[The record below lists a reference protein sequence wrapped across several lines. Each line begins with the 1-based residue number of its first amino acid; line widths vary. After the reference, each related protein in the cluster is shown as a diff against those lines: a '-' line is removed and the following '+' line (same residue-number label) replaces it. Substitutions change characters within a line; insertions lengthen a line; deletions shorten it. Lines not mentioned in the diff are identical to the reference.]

1 MIGKYNILK
10 EIGRGGMG
18 CVYDATDTTTGSR
31 VALKMVKNSI
41 TCDPEMRQL
50 FIVEADTLRKMHHPS
65 VVTICDEPF
74 SDSDGN
80 FYLPM
85 EFVEGETIS
94 QYVAK
99 HGAFPEPEALQLMD
113 KILQAVGYVHSVGC
127 IHRDIK
133 PSNIMLKPD
142 GNVCIIDFGIAKDA
156 RTSTGHTVG
165 RIIGTDGYMSPEQA
179 AGLNIDK
186 RTDIYSLGC
195 LLHYIVTGQ
204 NAFNKRSNDQETRMA
219 ILHEQ
224 FPSAIQINPSL
235 SQHTQDIIYKAVDRN
250 MMRRFQ
256 SAEEFRKA
264 LYGSGPVT
272 YSTRG
277 ATGVSLDKRITVGR
291 QNADILK
298 NNPRVSRSHAIISVN
313 AAGVVRFEDTSGN
326 GTVIN
331 GNKIHHTSVV
341 ITPNDTI
348 LLAGEEP
355 LQWSEIEQHLPH
367 PVSPPPPSDRRHRH
381 VSIDEEDHLSVGF
394 TVLSFLIPIVGFI
407 LYFTWKDSYPGK
419 ARTAISMAIAGFI
432 SGFILTIIVISK
444 M

>member
-1 MIGKYNILK
+1 
-10 EIGRGGMG
+10 
-18 CVYDATDTTTGSR
+18 
-31 VALKMVKNSI
+31 
-41 TCDPEMRQL
+41 
-50 FIVEADTLRKMHHPS
+50 
-65 VVTICDEPF
+65 
-74 SDSDGN
+74 
-80 FYLPM
+80 
-85 EFVEGETIS
+85 
-94 QYVAK
+94 
-99 HGAFPEPEALQLMD
+99 MD

-272 YSTRG
+272 SSTRG

-341 ITPNDTI
+341 ITPQDTI

-355 LQWSEIEQHLPH
+355 LTWSEIEQHLPH

>member
-1 MIGKYNILK
+1 
-10 EIGRGGMG
+10 
-18 CVYDATDTTTGSR
+18 
-31 VALKMVKNSI
+31 
-41 TCDPEMRQL
+41 
-50 FIVEADTLRKMHHPS
+50 
-65 VVTICDEPF
+65 
-74 SDSDGN
+74 
-80 FYLPM
+80 M

-99 HGAFPEPEALQLMD
+99 HGAFPEPDALQLMD

-235 SQHTQDIIYKAVDRN
+235 SQRTQDIIYKAVDRN

-277 ATGVSLDKRITVGR
+277 ATGVSHNCGAPKCRYIKKQPEGEPQSCDNKCECR
-291 QNADILK
+291 
-298 NNPRVSRSHAIISVN
+298 RSGA
-313 AAGVVRFEDTSGN
+313 F
-326 GTVIN
+326 
-331 GNKIHHTSVV
+331 
-341 ITPNDTI
+341 
-348 LLAGEEP
+348 
-355 LQWSEIEQHLPH
+355 
-367 PVSPPPPSDRRHRH
+367 
-381 VSIDEEDHLSVGF
+381 
-394 TVLSFLIPIVGFI
+394 
-407 LYFTWKDSYPGK
+407 
-419 ARTAISMAIAGFI
+419 
-432 SGFILTIIVISK
+432 
-444 M
+444 